1 MRRPLKL
8 ALLALSVWA
17 ARSFWNSIKPL
28 PPGTRV
34 ASLGVRLDDS
44 QVEVLYDSA
53 ARAAILQHELA
64 AVDGAEQIVVI
75 DRSPVARELAQ
86 HLLARKRLRPN
97 LKVVLIAD
105 PLDESYGG
113 TPAQYLS

>member
-1 MRRPLKL
+1 MRRTLKL
-8 ALLALSVWA
+8 ALLALSVWVA
-17 ARSFWNSIKPL
+17 LAFWNSIKPL

-44 QVEVLYDSA
+44 QGGVLYDSA

-64 AVDGAEQIVVI
+64 APRGAEQIVVI
-75 DRSPVARELAQ
+75 DCSPVVRELAQ

-105 PLDESYGG
+105 PLGESNGG
-113 TPAQYLS
+113 TPA